1 MRDEVIAKEIERT
14 NNNNKNGYRKLHI
27 ENVSGV
33 NANEK
38 QLFSDTDKS
47 ACALR

>member
-14 NNNNKNGYRKLHI
+14 NNNNKNGYRELHI
-27 ENVSGV
+27 ENVLGV

-38 QLFSDTDKS
+38 QLFSDTHKS
-47 ACALR
+47 ACASR